1 MKPCL
6 QCRLH
11 GPLVLGTLQLLD
23 ELPQRLP
30 RDYSHGETFPVYTC
44 SQFGYILWLLASAVI
59 PLPSVPL
66 RTGNHPLNLL
76 SFYIRFMA
84 SQAPTLTRKDL
95 FLRACR
101 CEPVPRLPVWMMRQA
116 GRYLPEYREIRTKH
130 SFLEVC
136 KTPDL
141 ALEVSIQ
148 PFRRLAVDAII
159 IFSDILIPA
168 EAMGLPL
175 ELEDNGPQ
183 LPEPVRTEADVKK
196 LHIFDPER
204 ETGFL
209 MEALRRTVKYA
220 GPDVPVLGFAAAPW
234 TLACYMVEGRTR
246 EGFATVKNFLFTR
259 PNAFREL
266 LHRIAQA
273 TILYLKAQIS
283 AGVTAV
289 QLFDTWCGEL
299 PLSDYSEFV
308 LPSVQQV
315 ISGLAGKVPVIYYT
329 KASHHLLPAIIKT
342 GAAVLSVDW
351 RVSLSELRA
360 LAGPRIALQGNL
372 DPAVLLGP
380 KEKIRQSTLEIAAE
394 LNGQGHILSLGHGI
408 LPQTPVDHAQLFIA
422 TGQQAPL
429 HQSSAASITQ

>member
-1 MKPCL
+1 MSP
-6 QCRLH
+6 
-11 GPLVLGTLQLLD
+11 
-23 ELPQRLP
+23 
-30 RDYSHGETFPVYTC
+30 
-44 SQFGYILWLLASAVI
+44 
-59 PLPSVPL
+59 
-66 RTGNHPLNLL
+66 
-76 SFYIRFMA
+76 
-84 SQAPTLTRKDL
+84 QAPTLTRKDL

-101 CEPVPRLPVWMMRQA
+101 CESVPRLPVWMMRQA
-116 GRYLPEYREIRTKH
+116 GRYLPEYREIRAKH
-130 SFLEVC
+130 SFLQVC

-141 ALEVSIQ
+141 ALEVSVQ
-148 PFRRLAVDAII
+148 PFRRLGVDAII

-175 ELEDNGPQ
+175 ELEDSGPH

-204 ETGFL
+204 DTGFL

-220 GPDVPVLGFAAAPW
+220 GPDVPVLGFAASPW
-234 TLACYMVEGRTR
+234 TLACYMVEGRMR

-259 PNAFREL
+259 PKAFREL
-266 LHRIAQA
+266 LQRVAQA
-273 TILYLKAQIS
+273 TVLYLEAQIA

-315 ISGLAGKVPVIYYT
+315 ISGLASKVPVIYYT
-329 KASHHLLPAIIKT
+329 KASHHLLPAMVKT
-342 GAAVLSVDW
+342 GADVLSVDW
-351 RVSLSELRA
+351 RVSLSDLRA

-380 KEKIRQSTLEIAAE
+380 NEKIRQSTLEIAAE
-394 LNGQGHILSLGHGI
+394 LHGVGHILNLGHGI
-408 LPQTPVDHAQLFIA
+408 LPQTPVDHAQLFVH
-422 TGQQAPL
+422 TGQQALTKEP
-429 HQSSAASITQ
+429 QIASLTP